1 MAKSKSSTKTTALR
15 GSTKA
20 RRSPKRKR
28 PAFSLKAKVGI
39 YSKVVGGWQSTAATA
54 AEKVADAAGVLAMLA
69 RTTARPYEDDKTDQG
84 DKALQDWHL
93 VEYMAETIHGH
104 YVETINALRS
114 AQSMLDVL
122 TNGGWSKTGGAR

>member
-1 MAKSKSSTKTTALR
+1 MAKTSSSTTKAAAR

-39 YSKVVGGWQSTAATA
+39 YSKVVGGWQSTAAIA
-54 AEKVADAAGVLAMLA
+54 AEKVADAAAVLAVLA
-69 RTTARPYEDDKTDQG
+69 RRGAGQYEGDKSDQG
-84 DKALQDWHL
+84 EKALQDWQL

-104 YVETINALRS
+104 YIETSNALRS
-114 AQSMLDVL
+114 AQHMLEVL
-122 TNGGWSKTGGAR
+122 TNGGWPKTGGAK